1 MNNNE
6 INFFQLIENNN
17 DTYQELRI
25 KNKKLRDIIIKITDQ
40 LKSLSIKCQNL
51 EKQLTSEKQ
60 MLLEKLEQITGNYK
74 LYAEG
79 YQEKALLKKDMG
91 TLINNYKQNNRVMN
105 SFKDS
110 FVFLLRKNMNMF
122 TDFKKIDMSSLNN
135 NKNIEVINYI
145 KNNLF
150 NNIVRFRKNI
160 DIINFPEFYKEYLS
174 FIDVE
179 GKEENENNNT
189 FFNKKI
195 YNNNI
200 IKNNII
206 NSNNI
211 SYKDRRRKS
220 SRKKEHIK
228 YSFTKI
234 DINTNKNNINE
245 NISDM
250 KLKARMN
257 SSRENINLKE
267 AIRIPKLKK
276 NQKKSAAHM
285 FINKEKEK
293 EKSEINIHK
302 NKLFFSEKKNNNYN
316 QIQSNLFG
324 LKNNK
329 LLLSK
334 HIIIESKNKNKNN
347 SNDNRKNNNENTA
360 IIINKRYNNFNN
372 KINLHLKFRESP
384 YKLNNTKYKGNHNL
398 FKVVFNSDEFS

>member
-40 LKSLSIKCQNL
+40 LKTLSIKCQNL
-51 EKQLTSEKQ
+51 EKQLASEKQ
-60 MLLEKLEQITGNYK
+60 MLLDKLEQITGNYK

-135 NKNIEVINYI
+135 NKNIKVINYI

-206 NSNNI
+206 NNNNI

-220 SRKKEHIK
+220 SGKKEHIK

-234 DINTNKNNINE
+234 DVNTNKNNINE
-245 NISDM
+245 NDN
-250 KLKARMN
+250 KYKDTNYYTNYLK
-257 SSRENINLKE
+257 
-267 AIRIPKLKK
+267 
-276 NQKKSAAHM
+276 Q
-285 FINKEKEK
+285 NKE
-293 EKSEINIHK
+293 
-302 NKLFFSEKKNNNYN
+302 
-316 QIQSNLFG
+316 
-324 LKNNK
+324 
-329 LLLSK
+329 
-334 HIIIESKNKNKNN
+334 
-347 SNDNRKNNNENTA
+347 
-360 IIINKRYNNFNN
+360 N
-372 KINLHLKFRESP
+372 KINEAHKVNYLK
-384 YKLNNTKYKGNHNL
+384 YGKI
-398 FKVVFNSDEFS
+398 

>member
-1 MNNNE
+1 MFNNE

-60 MLLEKLEQITGNYK
+60 MLLDKLEQITGNYK

-220 SRKKEHIK
+220 SGKKEHIK

-234 DINTNKNNINE
+234 DVNTNKNNINE
-245 NISDM
+245 NDN
-250 KLKARMN
+250 KYKDTNYYTNYLKQ
-257 SSRENINLKE
+257 
-267 AIRIPKLKK
+267 
-276 NQKKSAAHM
+276 NQ
-285 FINKEKEK
+285 E
-293 EKSEINIHK
+293 
-302 NKLFFSEKKNNNYN
+302 
-316 QIQSNLFG
+316 
-324 LKNNK
+324 
-329 LLLSK
+329 
-334 HIIIESKNKNKNN
+334 
-347 SNDNRKNNNENTA
+347 
-360 IIINKRYNNFNN
+360 N
-372 KINLHLKFRESP
+372 KINESHKVN
-384 YKLNNTKYKGNHNL
+384 YLNYGKI
-398 FKVVFNSDEFS
+398 

>member
-40 LKSLSIKCQNL
+40 LKTLSIKCQNL
-51 EKQLTSEKQ
+51 EKQLASEKQ
-60 MLLEKLEQITGNYK
+60 MLLDKLEQITGNYK

-135 NKNIEVINYI
+135 NKNIKVINYI

-189 FFNKKI
+189 LFNKKI
-195 YNNNI
+195 YKNNI

-206 NSNNI
+206 NNNNI

-220 SRKKEHIK
+220 SGKKEHIK

-234 DINTNKNNINE
+234 DVNTNKNNINE
-245 NISDM
+245 NDN
-250 KLKARMN
+250 KYKDTNYYTNYLK
-257 SSRENINLKE
+257 
-267 AIRIPKLKK
+267 
-276 NQKKSAAHM
+276 Q
-285 FINKEKEK
+285 NKE
-293 EKSEINIHK
+293 
-302 NKLFFSEKKNNNYN
+302 
-316 QIQSNLFG
+316 
-324 LKNNK
+324 
-329 LLLSK
+329 
-334 HIIIESKNKNKNN
+334 
-347 SNDNRKNNNENTA
+347 
-360 IIINKRYNNFNN
+360 N
-372 KINLHLKFRESP
+372 KINEAHKVNYLK
-384 YKLNNTKYKGNHNL
+384 YGKI
-398 FKVVFNSDEFS
+398 